1 MIKSSFITTFKTVAS
16 ALFLLMFVYGDIWG
30 QSFNQKLTG
39 VIRDK
44 ESRLPIS
51 HATVTTMVGNALK
64 TALTDSSGSFS
75 VILPVGR
82 HSLNIFAI
90 GYSSATVKDVL
101 IGSGKEV
108 NISVELSELRGEI
121 QQAIVSS
128 DQKKSNNSMAMVS
141 ARRVRSQDAARYAG
155 GYYDPLRMV
164 TILPGVAATNSDE
177 DNSIVVRGNSPRS
190 LLWRLEGIEIPNPNH
205 LADGQGTTGGAYS
218 LITTNSISGFD
229 FYTAAFPAEYSNAVS
244 GVMDLSLRSGNN
256 SKKEFSVG
264 VGVIGAELSAEGPLG
279 FKSGG
284 SWFGNIRYSN
294 FSFLEKLKIIDFK
307 YAAITPRAFD
317 WAFKTSIPTKRFGTF
332 ELFSIGGSSLVG
344 DEVNINEQTSAI
356 EDRSEFIYNYMV
368 AVGGIKHLIIFP
380 EIGTYIRSTVGF
392 TYQQEN
398 MEENVIDAS
407 FNKSL
412 NYLEKYEYPSMRVS
426 VLVNSKFNNRNTLRA
441 TYNQNLISGEMFAK
455 RVLTKQIFDTLINKS
470 AYGNYGN
477 ASLQWKYIPFKSIE
491 INSGVNIFFSGVT
504 DEVLIEPRAGIKLQ
518 LKNNQEISAGVG
530 FHSRIEPLSV
540 YNYRV
545 RITGNSRDE
554 QNLNLKAMRSLHFT
568 VGYNVMPAED
578 ATLSFEL
585 YYQGLSHIPSSV
597 NSLSQ
602 FSIINSTHGIPDQ
615 VLNNDGVGYNTGL
628 EITIEKD
635 FSRSYYFILSSSLF
649 DSKYKA
655 PNNRWYNTYFNN
667 GFIFNFVFG
676 KEFIV
681 GKNRQNILGVNLRSF
696 LRGGYRYTPVDMDMS
711 LSRKRVV
718 YDISRTYG
726 KQLPAYM
733 RADIGISYKV
743 NRLKS
748 SWIFLAEIQNSTNR
762 KNITRNR
769 FSYQS
774 GKIVESFSKSV
785 GMVPVISVRYEF

>member
-1 MIKSSFITTFKTVAS
+1 MIRDIFGTTFKTA
-16 ALFLLMFVYGDIWG
+16 ALLFLLLFINGGISG
-30 QSFNQKLTG
+30 QSYNQKLTG
-39 VIRDK
+39 VILDK

-51 HATVTTMVGNALK
+51 HATITTKTGVGIK
-64 TALTDSSGSFS
+64 TVVTDSTGSFS
-75 VILPVGR
+75 ITLPVGR
-82 HSLNIFAI
+82 HSLNIYAI
-90 GYSSATVKDVL
+90 GYSSASVTDIL
-101 IGSGKEV
+101 IGSGKEII
-108 NISVELSELRGEI
+108 ISVELTELRGEI
-121 QQAIVSS
+121 QQAVVSS
-128 DQKKSNNSMAMVS
+128 DQKKSNNSMATVS

-164 TILPGVAATNSDE
+164 TNLPGVAATNSDE

-229 FYTAAFPAEYSNAVS
+229 FYTAAFPAEYSNAIS
-244 GVMDLSLRSGNN
+244 GVLDLTLRSGNN
-256 SKKEFSVG
+256 SKKEFSFG
-264 VGVIGAELSAEGPLG
+264 VGVIGAEISAEGPTG
-279 FKSGG
+279 FRNGG

-294 FSFLEKLKIIDFK
+294 FSFLQKLKIIDFK

-317 WAFKTSIPTKRFGTF
+317 WAFKTSVPTKGFGTF

-356 EDRSEFIYNYMV
+356 EDKSEFIYNYMV
-368 AVGGIKHLIIFP
+368 AVAGIKHIMVFP
-380 EIGTYIRSTVGF
+380 EIGTYIRTTVGF
-392 TYQQEN
+392 TYQKES

-412 NYLEKYEYPSMRVS
+412 NYLERYEYPSLRVS
-426 VLVNSKFNNRNTLRA
+426 MLLNSKFNSRNTLRA
-441 TYNQNLISGEMFAK
+441 TYNQNYISGDMFAK
-455 RVLTKQIFDTLINKS
+455 RVLTQQKQDTLIDKRAN
-470 AYGNYGN
+470 GNYTN
-477 ASLQWKYIPFKSIE
+477 ASLQWKYNPFKSIE
-491 INSGVNIFFSGVT
+491 INAGVNLFFSGVT

-518 LKNNQEISAGVG
+518 LKNNQEILAGVG
-530 FHSRIEPLSV
+530 FHSKIEPLSV
-540 YNYRV
+540 YNYKV
-545 RITGNSRDE
+545 KTTGNLRDE

-578 ATLSFEL
+578 ATFSIEA
-585 YYQGLSHIPSSV
+585 YYQSLSKIPSSV
-597 NSLSQ
+597 NPLSQ

-615 VLNNDGVGYNTGL
+615 ILNNDGVGYNTGL

-635 FSRSYYFILSSSLF
+635 FSRSFYFLLSSSLF

-655 PNNRWYNTYFNN
+655 PNKRWYNTYFNN
-667 GFIFNFVFG
+667 GFIFNFVSG
-676 KEFIV
+676 KEFVV
-681 GKNRQNILGVNLRSF
+681 GRSRQNILGINLRSF
-696 LRGGYRYTPVDMDMS
+696 LRGGYRYTPVDMDLS

-718 YDISRTYG
+718 YDIFRTYG
-726 KQLPAYM
+726 KQLPPYM

-748 SWIFLAEIQNSTNR
+748 SWTFLAEIQNFTNR

-769 FSYQS
+769 FSYLS
-774 GKIVESFSKSV
+774 GKIVESYSTSV
-785 GMVPVISVRYEF
+785 GMVPVLSVRYEF

>member
-1 MIKSSFITTFKTVAS
+1 MIRDIFGTTFKTA
-16 ALFLLMFVYGDIWG
+16 ALLFLLLFINGGISG
-30 QSFNQKLTG
+30 QSYNQKLTG
-39 VIRDK
+39 VILDK

-51 HATVTTMVGNALK
+51 HATITNKTGVGIK
-64 TALTDSSGSFS
+64 TVVTDSTGSFS
-75 VILPVGR
+75 ITLPVGR
-82 HSLNIFAI
+82 HSLNIYAI
-90 GYSSATVKDVL
+90 GYSSASVNDIL
-101 IGSGKEV
+101 IGSGKEII
-108 NISVELSELRGEI
+108 ISVELTELRGEI
-121 QQAIVSS
+121 QQAVVSS
-128 DQKKSNNSMAMVS
+128 DQKKSNNSMATVS

-164 TILPGVAATNSDE
+164 TNLPGVAATNSDE

-229 FYTAAFPAEYSNAVS
+229 FYTAAFPAEYSNAIS
-244 GVMDLSLRSGNN
+244 GVLDLTLRSGNN
-256 SKKEFSVG
+256 SKKEFSFG
-264 VGVIGAELSAEGPLG
+264 VGVIGAEISAEGPTG
-279 FKSGG
+279 FRNGG

-294 FSFLEKLKIIDFK
+294 FSFLQKLKIIDFK

-317 WAFKTSIPTKRFGTF
+317 WAFKTSVPTKGFGTF

-356 EDRSEFIYNYMV
+356 EDKSEFIYNYMV
-368 AVGGIKHLIIFP
+368 AVAGIKHFMIFP
-380 EIGTYIRSTVGF
+380 EIGTYIRTTVGF
-392 TYQQEN
+392 TYQKES

-412 NYLEKYEYPSMRVS
+412 NYLERYEYPSLRVS
-426 VLVNSKFNNRNTLRA
+426 MLLNSKFNSRNTLRA
-441 TYNQNLISGEMFAK
+441 TYNQNYISGEMFAK
-455 RVLTKQIFDTLINKS
+455 RVLTQQKQDTLIDKRANGI
-470 AYGNYGN
+470 YTN
-477 ASLQWKYIPFKSIE
+477 ASLQWKYNPFKSIE
-491 INSGVNIFFSGVT
+491 INAGVNLFFSGVT

-518 LKNNQEISAGVG
+518 LKNNQEILAGVG
-530 FHSRIEPLSV
+530 FHSKIEPLSV
-540 YNYRV
+540 YNYKV
-545 RITGNSRDE
+545 KTTGNLRDE

-578 ATLSFEL
+578 ATFSIEA
-585 YYQGLSHIPSSV
+585 YYQSLSKIPSSV
-597 NSLSQ
+597 NPLSQ

-615 VLNNDGVGYNTGL
+615 ILNNDGVGYNTGL

-635 FSRSYYFILSSSLF
+635 FSRSFYFLLSSSLF

-655 PNNRWYNTYFNN
+655 PNKRWYNTYFNN
-667 GFIFNFVFG
+667 GFIFNFVSG
-676 KEFIV
+676 KEFVV
-681 GKNRQNILGVNLRSF
+681 GRSRQNILGINLRSF
-696 LRGGYRYTPVDMDMS
+696 LRGGYRYTPVDMDLS

-718 YDISRTYG
+718 YDIFRTYG
-726 KQLPAYM
+726 KQLPPYM

-748 SWIFLAEIQNSTNR
+748 SWTFLAEIQNFTNR

-769 FSYQS
+769 FSYLS
-774 GKIVESFSKSV
+774 GKIVESYSTSV
-785 GMVPVISVRYEF
+785 GMVPVLSVRYEF

>member
-1 MIKSSFITTFKTVAS
+1 MIKSSL
-16 ALFLLMFVYGDIWG
+16 LFLLLIVNGNLWG
-30 QSFNQKLTG
+30 QPFNQRLIG

-44 ESRLPIS
+44 ESRLPIL
-51 HATVTTMVGNALK
+51 HATVTTEGGVGLK
-64 TALTDSSGSFS
+64 TVITDSLGSFS
-75 VILPVGR
+75 LTLPVGR
-82 HSLNIFAI
+82 HSLNIYAI
-90 GYSSATVKDVL
+90 GYSSATVKDIL

-108 NISVELSELRGEI
+108 IISVELTELRGEI
-121 QQAIVSS
+121 RQAVISS
-128 DQKKSNNSMAMVS
+128 DQKKSNNSMATVS
-141 ARRVRSQDAARYAG
+141 TRRVRSQDAARYAG

-164 TILPGVAATNSDE
+164 TNLPGVAATNSDE

-244 GVMDLSLRSGNN
+244 GVLDLTLRNGNN
-256 SKKEFSVG
+256 SRKEFSAG
-264 VGVIGAELSAEGPLG
+264 VGVIGAELSAEGPIG
-279 FKSGG
+279 DKSGG
-284 SWFGNIRYSN
+284 AWFGNIRYSN
-294 FSFLEKLKIIDFK
+294 FSFLQKLKIIDFK

-317 WAFKTSIPTKRFGTF
+317 WAFKTSIPTKGFGTF

-344 DEVNINEQTSAI
+344 DEVNINEETSAI

-368 AVGGIKHLIIFP
+368 AVAGVKHIVIFP
-380 EIGTYIRSTVGF
+380 EIGTYLRTTVGF
-392 TYQQEN
+392 TYQRES

-407 FNKSL
+407 FDKSL

-426 VLVNSKFNNRNTLRA
+426 ILLNSKFNKRNTLRA

-455 RVLTKQIFDTLINKS
+455 RLVTQQKYDTLINKR

-477 ASLQWKYIPFKSIE
+477 ASLQWKYIAFRNLE
-491 INSGVNIFFSGVT
+491 INGGVNIFFSGVT

-530 FHSRIEPLSV
+530 LHSRIEPLSV

-545 RITGNSRDE
+545 KTTGSTRDE

-578 ATLSFEL
+578 ATLSIEA
-585 YYQGLSHIPSSV
+585 YYQSLSHIPSSI
-597 NSLSQ
+597 NPFSQ
-602 FSIINSTHGIPDQ
+602 FSIINATHGIPDQ

-635 FSRSYYFILSSSLF
+635 FSRNYYFLLSSSLF

-655 PNNRWYNTYFNN
+655 PNKRWYNTYFNN
-667 GFIFNFVFG
+667 GLIFNFVSG

-681 GKNRQNILGVNLRSF
+681 GRNRQNIIGVNLRSF
-696 LRGGYRYTPVDMDMS
+696 LRGGYRYTPVEMDLS

-718 YDISRTYG
+718 YDVSRTYG
-726 KQLPAYM
+726 KQLPPYM
-733 RADIGISYKV
+733 RADVGISYKV
-743 NRLKS
+743 NRKRS
-748 SWIFLAEIQNSTNR
+748 SWTFLVEIQNITNR

-769 FSYQS
+769 FSYLS
-774 GKIVESFSKSV
+774 GKIIETYSRSI
-785 GMVPVISVRYEF
+785 GMVPVLSVRYEF

>member
-1 MIKSSFITTFKTVAS
+1 MIKNSFITTFKTVAS
-16 ALFLLMFVYGDIWG
+16 ALFLLFFVNEGIWG
-30 QSFNQKLTG
+30 QPFNQRLTG
-39 VIRDK
+39 VVRDK

-51 HATVTTMVGNALK
+51 HATITTEGGIGIK
-64 TALTDSSGSFS
+64 TVLTDSLGCFS
-75 VILPVGR
+75 LTLPVGR
-82 HSLNIFAI
+82 HSLNIYAI
-90 GYSSATVKDVL
+90 GYSSATVKDIL
-101 IGSGKEV
+101 IGSGKEAV
-108 NISVELSELRGEI
+108 ISVDLIELRGEI
-121 QQAIVSS
+121 RQAVVSS
-128 DQKKSNNSMAMVS
+128 DQKKSNNSMATVS

-164 TILPGVAATNSDE
+164 TNLPGVAATNSDE

-256 SKKEFSVG
+256 SKKEFSAG
-264 VGVIGAELSAEGPLG
+264 VGVIGAELSAEGPIG

-284 SWFGNIRYSN
+284 AWFGNIRYSN
-294 FSFLEKLKIIDFK
+294 FSFLQKLKIIDFK

-368 AVGGIKHLIIFP
+368 AVAGIKHIIIFP
-380 EIGTYIRSTVGF
+380 EIGTYLRSTVGF
-392 TYQQEN
+392 TYQHES

-412 NYLEKYEYPSMRVS
+412 NYLENYEYPSMRVS
-426 VLVNSKFNNRNTLRA
+426 ILLNSKFNSRNTLRA

-455 RVLTKQIFDTLINKS
+455 RVITQQKYDTLIDKR
-470 AYGNYGN
+470 ARGNYGN
-477 ASLQWKYIPFKSIE
+477 VSLQWKYIPFKSVE
-491 INSGVNIFFSGVT
+491 INGGINLFFSKVT

-518 LKNNQEISAGVG
+518 LNNNQEISAGVG
-530 FHSRIEPLSV
+530 LHSRIEPLSV
-540 YNYRV
+540 YNFRV
-545 RITGNSRDE
+545 KLSGNTRDE
-554 QNLNLKAMRSLHFT
+554 QNLDLKAMRSLHFT

-578 ATLSFEL
+578 ATLSIEA
-585 YYQGLSHIPSSV
+585 YYQNLSHIPSSV
-597 NSLSQ
+597 NPLSQ

-635 FSRSYYFILSSSLF
+635 FSRSYYFLLSSSLF

-655 PNNRWYNTYFNN
+655 PNNKWYNTYFNN
-667 GFIFNFVFG
+667 GFIFNFVSG

-681 GKNRQNILGVNLRSF
+681 GRNRQNIIGVNLRSF
-696 LRGGYRYTPVDMDMS
+696 LRGGYRYTPVEMDLS

-726 KQLPAYM
+726 KQLPPYM
-733 RADIGISYKV
+733 RADIGISYRV
-743 NRLKS
+743 NRLSS
-748 SWIFLAEIQNSTNR
+748 SWTFLAEIQNVTNR

-769 FSYQS
+769 FSYLS
-774 GKIVESFSKSV
+774 GKIIESYSRSI
-785 GMVPVISVRYEF
+785 GLVPVVSVRYEF